1 MKNAVSA
8 IIPDMTPAPSHQ
20 VTELLARWN
29 QGEVA
34 AREALIPIVYE
45 ELHRLA
51 GRYLARQNPG
61 HTLQTTA
68 LVHEAYLRLA
78 GQNSGHFADRTHFFA
93 VAAKLMR
100 NILIDHARMHGAAKR
115 GSNKVTVVL
124 EDAGQLPAPGEAVDL
139 VALDDALNRLAALD
153 AKQVTIV
160 ELRFF
165 AGLSI
170 EETALALHMSP
181 ATVKRQWL
189 AAKTWIRKCLESN

>member
-1 MKNAVSA
+1 VSLTLA
-8 IIPDMTPAPSHQ
+8 HTTPTPSHP

-29 QGEVA
+29 QGDVA
-34 AREALIPIVYE
+34 AREALVPIVYQ

-51 GRYLARQNPG
+51 GRHLARRDSGQ
-61 HTLQTTA
+61 TLEATA

-78 GQNSGHFADRTHFFA
+78 GQNSGHFADREHFFA

-100 NILIDHARMHGAAKR
+100 NILIDHARMRDAAKR
-115 GSNKVTVVL
+115 GRNKVSVV
-124 EDAGQLPAPGEAVDL
+124 EDLDQLPAPSDAIDL
-139 VALDDALNRLAALD
+139 LGLNEALNRLAAFD
-153 AKQVTIV
+153 PTQATIV

-170 EETALALHMSP
+170 EETALALHLSP

-189 AAKTWIRKCLESN
+189 VAKTWIRKYLESN